1 MPKKT
6 ERSAVATPQ
15 SNDNRSSQDNQ
26 IRIKA
31 LNTLCGEWEEFDEN
45 YLIGDDGCIYRR
57 LKSGYYRSGRKYPC
71 QQVRSSYG
79 TGRQHTVHVHKA
91 VALAFLDKPDGC
103 TDIDHIDNDKT
114 NNCASNLQW
123 MTHRDNSI
131 KRSKDKEAK
140 DAEKLE

>member
-15 SNDNRSSQDNQ
+15 SNDNKRPQDNQ

-31 LNTLCGEWEEFDEN
+31 LNTLCEEWSEFDEN

-57 LKSGYYRSGRKYPC
+57 LKSGYYRSGRKHLY
-71 QQVRSSYG
+71 QQVRNSYG
-79 TGRQHTVHVHKA
+79 TGKQHTVHVHKA
-91 VALAFLDKPDGC
+91 VALAFLNKPQGC

-114 NNCASNLQW
+114 NNSAKNLQW
-123 MTHRDNSI
+123 LSHRDNI
-131 KRSKDKEAK
+131 LKKRKDKVK
-140 DAEKLE
+140 DVEELE